1 MINEYIDRVDK
12 AVEKATLDN
21 GTKLVKEIFEL
32 PGMSSRE
39 GRILLNELL
48 QEGDKY
54 LEIGVHKGS
63 TFVSAL
69 YKNNVQAVAI
79 DNFSE
84 FGTME
89 DNKKWFDQAC
99 KDHQITNFTF
109 INRDCFSLY
118 DDEKKI
124 INGTNVYFYDGRHE
138 FEDQEKAISYYLNY
152 LSDPFIIIIDDWN
165 HAPVQRGT
173 KSALQLT
180 KVVVHKE
187 WILDGSATNKGWHN
201 GMYIAV
207 MSK

>member
-12 AVEKATLDN
+12 AVERATLDN

-138 FEDQEKAISYYLNY
+138 AEHQEKALTHYVEFLTN
-152 LSDPFIIIIDDWN
+152 PFIYIVDDWDYEP
-165 HAPVQRGT
+165 ARIGT
-173 KSALQLT
+173 KSGIELSNLT
-180 KVVVHKE
+180 IHKE
-187 WILDGSATNKGWHN
+187 WTLNGSTTNKGWHN